1 MSDQD
6 LALLGVWLIAAAVCQ
21 LAVTLALL
29 GHAAHWIAKEWR
41 ASGRPDPKD
50 GSIAAAGQG
59 RPAVAQHQ
67 RSE

>member
-1 MSDQD
+1 MDEHD
-6 LALLGVWLIAAAVCQ
+6 LALLGAWLIGAAVCQ
-21 LAVTLALL
+21 LAVTLALVA
-29 GHAAHWIAKEWR
+29 HAAHWIAKEWG
-41 ASGRPDPKD
+41 ASGRPAPKD